1 MTTPAGPPARAD
13 WLIRDALVVT
23 MDDDAH
29 IYPSGFVTIRDHRV
43 AAVGDMS
50 SLPAGLIA
58 VHTLDGHGMA
68 VLPGLVNTHT
78 HLAMTLFR
86 GLVDDVP
93 LQPWLDTI
101 WPLEGRYATY
111 DNVRAGA
118 TLAIAEMISGGTTT
132 AADMYWQRDATAEA
146 AEQAGFRLVTGP
158 SFIDFV
164 GPDGIQPE
172 DREPLAREF
181 LTRYKSHPLITA
193 CVQAHAT
200 YSVPLALLE
209 MTRAI
214 AEEFQVL
221 FVTHASENASEVDIV
236 TERYGKTPI
245 ELLDSLGL
253 LGPRSLLAHCVVL
266 RPDEI
271 AMMAERRAAVA
282 HCPESNLKMGSG
294 VAPVKDLLQAGVTVG
309 LGTDG
314 AATNNDLDMWG
325 EMHTAALLQKG
336 TLLDPTVLP
345 ANQALRMA
353 TIDGARALGLGGEI
367 GSLEPGKWADL
378 VLIDLDQPHLTP
390 RFDIYSLLVYAARA
404 SDVDSVFIH
413 GRPVLQDRRLL
424 TLDREAVERQ
434 VAEVAAQFDQGG
446 PALRPQM

>member
-1 MTTPAGPPARAD
+1 MTDHSDPQTPAD
-13 WLIRDALVVT
+13 FLIRDAQVVT
-23 MDDDAH
+23 MDQEAH
-29 IYPSGFVTIRDHRV
+29 VYRSGFVAIHDHRI
-43 AAVGDMS
+43 AAVGDMA
-50 SLPAGLIA
+50 SLPPGLTA
-58 VHTLDGHGMA
+58 AHTMDGHGKA

-101 WPLEGRYATY
+101 WPLEGRYATV
-111 DNVRAGA
+111 DNVHAGA
-118 TLAIAEMISGGTTT
+118 TLAMAEMISGGTTT
-132 AADMYWQRDATAEA
+132 AADMYWQRDAAAEA
-146 AEQAGFRLVTGP
+146 AEQVGFRLVTGP

-172 DREPLAREF
+172 EREPLAREF
-181 LTRYKSHPLITA
+181 LTKYKTHPLITP

-200 YSVPLALLE
+200 YSVPISLLE
-209 MTRAI
+209 MTAAI

-221 FVTHASENASEVDIV
+221 FVTHASENASEVEIV

-253 LGPRSLLAHCVVL
+253 LGPRSILAHCVVI

-271 AMMAERRAAVA
+271 ARMAERRAAVA

-294 VAPVKDLLQAGVTVG
+294 VAPVRDLLQAGVTVG

-345 ANQALRMA
+345 ADQALRMA
-353 TIDGARALGLGGEI
+353 TIDGARALGLGDQI

-378 VLIDLDQPHLTP
+378 ALVDLDQPHLTP
-390 RFDIYSLLVYAARA
+390 RFDIYSLLVYAAKA
-404 SDVDSVFIH
+404 SDVDTVFIH
-413 GRPVLQDRRLL
+413 GRPVLQERRLL
-424 TLDREAVERQ
+424 TMDQEAVERT
-434 VAEVAAQFDQGG
+434 VAEITAQFD
-446 PALRPQM
+446 

>member
-1 MTTPAGPPARAD
+1 
-13 WLIRDALVVT
+13 
-23 MDDDAH
+23 MDDEARVF
-29 IYPSGFVTIRDHRV
+29 PSGFVAIQDHRI
-43 AAVGDMS
+43 AAVGDLTA
-50 SLPAGLIA
+50 LPPELKAT
-58 VHTLDGHGMA
+58 HTLDGDGKA

-111 DNVRAGA
+111 DNVHAGA
-118 TLAIAEMISGGTTT
+118 TLAMAEMISGGTTT

-146 AEQAGFRLVTGP
+146 AEQVGFRLVTGP

-164 GPDGIQPE
+164 GPDGIKPE
-172 DREPLAREF
+172 DRVPLARDF
-181 LTRYKSHPLITA
+181 LTKYKAHPLITP

-200 YSVPLALLE
+200 YSVPRPLLE
-209 MTRAI
+209 MTAAM

-221 FVTHASENASEVDIV
+221 FVTHASENANEVDIV
-236 TERYGKTPI
+236 SERYGETPI
-245 ELLDSLGL
+245 ELLDTLGL

-271 AMMAERRAAVA
+271 ELMAERQAAVA

-294 VAPVKDLLQAGVTVG
+294 VAPVRDLLQAGVTVG

-345 ANQALRMA
+345 ADQALRMA
-353 TIDGARALGLGGEI
+353 TIDGARALGLGDQI

-378 VLIDLDQPHLTP
+378 ALIDLDQPHLTP
-390 RFDIYSLLVYAARA
+390 HFDIYSLLVYAARA
-404 SDVDSVFIH
+404 SDVDTVFIH
-413 GRPVLQDRRLL
+413 GRPVFQGRRLL
-424 TLDREAVERQ
+424 TLDREAAEHK
-434 VAEVAAQFDQGG
+434 VAEVTAQFD
-446 PALRPQM
+446 